1 MAKCEFQYD
10 QAMKMSSPNTNSI
23 KSPILSV
30 IKSAREE
37 EEKEAEFDL
46 NQELEQ
52 GQFSK
57 SDKS

>member
-46 NQELEQ
+46 NQELDQ
-52 GQFSK
+52 G
-57 SDKS
+57 